1 LFDLSDTI
9 AGQHFAPLIAR
20 FGDVVA
26 EITKTMVAGKFGSTG
41 RRVADLGGN
50 WAAARRRNA
59 QSPWVQACLSAR
71 SYRCGKAPVCPRRIR
86 LRTTRGHA
94 PCRSQKRP

>member
-1 LFDLSDTI
+1 MDYPLVRWISLFDLSDTI

-41 RRVADLGGN
+41 R
-50 WAAARRRNA
+50 
-59 QSPWVQACLSAR
+59 
-71 SYRCGKAPVCPRRIR
+71 
-86 LRTTRGHA
+86 
-94 PCRSQKRP
+94 